1 MNRESDTDV
10 WKTILSEV
18 RFVHVNTSA
27 ILKVSDRLPGPAQR
41 DRLKGGHGGLWGLC
55 NCSELNPGVKL
66 PEGEPLPLWVT
77 WGGLPQAGRTW
88 ALHHDPPTILLCQL
102 SGVPLPDWG
111 FRQLEV
117 VGEKL
122 FRGYH
127 ESTVWNVEEHRY
139 GRSERAAPGGGT
151 ARGLQALLWT
161 LPLPPHPLPGRRGGQ
176 CHRKAGQGE
185 LLTGETAGRVGD
197 RGPCPA
203 GSLESSGDC
212 RGRLPDWV
220 LLASS
225 GPRVPARPGAE
236 GEGAGAALPDPGG
249 HQQEPQLHGQI
260 LRAAGDRQTDGQLT
274 LPLAGRAT

>member
-1 MNRESDTDV
+1 MSPPGWSSPQLGV
-10 WKTILSEV
+10 PPGHPSSGPSGWALPPPAASEPSIWAP
-18 RFVHVNTSA
+18 NC
-27 ILKVSDRLPGPAQR
+27 PPAQNTA
-41 DRLKGGHGGLWGLC
+41 LC
-55 NCSELNPGVKL
+55 
-66 PEGEPLPLWVT
+66 PLSPVGTL
-77 WGGLPQAGRTW
+77 GRTS
-88 ALHHDPPTILLCQL
+88 Q
-102 SGVPLPDWG
+102 
-111 FRQLEV
+111 
-117 VGEKL
+117 
-122 FRGYH
+122 
-127 ESTVWNVEEHRY
+127 
-139 GRSERAAPGGGT
+139 
-151 ARGLQALLWT
+151 
-161 LPLPPHPLPGRRGGQ
+161 PPHPLPGRRGGQ